1 MLHHHWLTS
10 SKYFGRSFVW
20 PLHFLFSPFRVMR
33 PNNRPL
39 GNTDLRPKP
48 VHNVLGETE
57 GDRLWGGKDLALVE
71 GHAEVDVDEVAGLH
85 IDQDVV
91 DVSIAKA

>member
-1 MLHHHWLTS
+1 
-10 SKYFGRSFVW
+10 
-20 PLHFLFSPFRVMR
+20 MR
-33 PNNRPL
+33 PNNRPV

-57 GDRLWGGKDLALVE
+57 GDRLWGGEDLALVE

-85 IDQDVV
+85 VDEDVV
-91 DVSIAKA
+91 DVSVAEAWDCRWSRKNFQQQKSCFAKFLSMFANL

>member
-1 MLHHHWLTS
+1 M
-10 SKYFGRSFVW
+10 
-20 PLHFLFSPFRVMR
+20 P
-33 PNNRPL
+33 PNNRPV

-57 GDRLWGGKDLALVE
+57 GDGLWGGEDLALVE

-85 IDQDVV
+85 VDEDVV
-91 DVSIAKA
+91 DVSVAEA